1 MSAIA
6 PVVAD
11 LEELRGKAELI
22 EGLVTPP
29 ASVDEGRGDERDTD
43 PVERRQ
49 AWHRQVTD
57 AVLDL
62 SNSMPEGVED
72 YDVRKL
78 LELVVAIRR
87 LLDADPKGGDVD
99 GEIELATM
107 QMADVARRLHRRL
120 VHEQLDD
127 PRIAI
132 KLILDGLAQVPV
144 SDVARLLG
152 VSTRTVRAWQ
162 HGNAVRQNA
171 DRVVLI
177 AQLLTYLRSSMTARG
192 VMMWFEAER
201 SQLGGR
207 APLQLLDEG
216 TAGGYESLL
225 DLARGSRAQL
235 AS

>member
-6 PVVAD
+6 PVVPD

-22 EGLVTPP
+22 EDLVTPP
-29 ASVDEGRGDERDTD
+29 ASVDEGGKDEQGVD

-87 LLDADPKGGDVD
+87 LLDADPDGHDAD
-99 GEIELATM
+99 GEIELGTM
-107 QMADVARRLHRRL
+107 RMADVARRLHRRL

-132 KLILDGLAQVPV
+132 KLIFDGLAQVPV
-144 SDVARLLG
+144 SEVAGLLD
-152 VSTRTVRAWQ
+152 VSTKTVRAWQ
-162 HGNAVRQNA
+162 RGNAVRQNA

-201 SQLGGR
+201 DRLGGHT
-207 APLQLLDEG
+207 PLQVLDESS
-216 TAGGYESLL
+216 AGAYESLI

-235 AS
+235 AG